1 MEAVSDNHN
10 SCQSNASVDMSVNV
24 NASSIMADQNGGGD
38 ADKSPRRGNK
48 VGSGL
53 FDVILQ

>member
-1 MEAVSDNHN
+1 MDAVSDNHN

-24 NASSIMADQNGGGD
+24 SASPMMADQNGGGD

-48 VGSGL
+48 GGGG
-53 FDVILQ
+53 